1 MSMLRTAVLRSVRAN
16 ASLSGSRFARPTT
29 IPKTAAATTRLYSSH
44 TGHGAV
50 SNTNWFVGSLIIFGP
65 LLFYL
70 TSPPEPKKRH
80 AADFVPQVV
89 HKIEDAVAAVKT
101 PAKPY
106 VLVGSG
112 TASYS
117 AAQAIKEQEPNANV
131 IIIGNESVPPY
142 MR

>member
-1 MSMLRTAVLRSVRAN
+1 MLRTAVLRSVRAN
-16 ASLSGSRFARPTT
+16 GSLSGSRFARPTT

-70 TSPPEPKKRH
+70 TSPPEPKKHH
-80 AADFVPQVV
+80 AADYVPQVV

-112 TASYS
+112 TASFS

-131 IIIGNESVPPY
+131 VIIGNESVPPY